1 MIRLGLIFFKA
12 VFFTK
17 KTIKTVKDENID
29 DKEEYLNIRLTTN
42 HVKIKRKLNS
52 NDMAKSIPRYVATP
66 LPPLNFNQIGNTC
79 PKKVTM
85 HDNCV
90 NTGKYF

>member
-1 MIRLGLIFFKA
+1 MMRLGLIFFKA

-29 DKEEYLNIRLTTN
+29 DKEEYLNISATTN
-42 HVKIKRKLNS
+42 HVKIKSELNC
-52 NDMAKSIPRYVATP
+52 NDIAKSIPRYVAIP

-79 PKKVTM
+79 PKKVM
-85 HDNCV
+85 MQDN
-90 NTGKYF
+90 